1 MKIRFLL
8 QIIPGI
14 LSLLFSGMAAADAS
28 TVKLVN
34 LLVQEGVLSREKA
47 EILLKQVAED
57 AEPKANVA
65 EPKAAVAKTE
75 ATNAGGESG
84 GEGNGKNKVI
94 RMQYVP
100 RVRQTER
107 NTRRGQEG
115 HVGTG
120 EPAQWGDHEDFLH
133 HGWIVLPGV
142 GTSVC
147 VLTMIFFPTQTHR

>member
-14 LSLLFSGMAAADAS
+14 LGLLFSGMAAADAS

-65 EPKAAVAKTE
+65 EPKAAVAKGTE
-75 ATNAGGESG
+75 A
-84 GEGNGKNKVI
+84 I
-94 RMQYVP
+94 QR
-100 RVRQTER
+100 
-107 NTRRGQEG
+107 
-115 HVGTG
+115 
-120 EPAQWGDHEDFLH
+120 WG
-133 HGWIVLPGV
+133 
-142 GTSVC
+142 
-147 VLTMIFFPTQTHR
+147 